1 MAILNTVVFTQPKYH
16 VALETTNK
24 SFIDM
29 YYYLINIGIPKEKA
43 NFMLRL
49 YDPDLIGVDPFDPNL
64 PRAIK
69 LKITIECSRNIWY
82 FARECVRVDTA
93 AGKVRFELHRGNM
106 ALIYLFERNFNT
118 FIELP
123 RQFGKTTASAMCY
136 LWVFNFA
143 ARNSKILFFHKE
155 HKGSKDNL
163 ATLKSLRDNLPEFLR
178 MRPEAFGQKGQK
190 IKVPNTAETA
200 SNILNGNAI
209 VTLPSARS
217 ATQAESIGRGKTCT
231 FFYMDEY
238 AFMPYNK
245 IVYGAVYPAYST
257 ASRAAKSVGAHHGII
272 ISTTPGDLT
281 TQEGL
286 ACFNLRNNA
295 TPWNDRY
302 YALSD
307 AELAELEA
315 ANENSSFWM
324 ISFSYTQL
332 GRGADYLRDMVIGM
346 EKDWKRIRREVL
358 LEWAQTSDNNPFGKE
373 VLDKV
378 AMYCRDPIR
387 TIFFGKKMQYQF
399 NIYEE
404 IDLRYP
410 PIIGVDVSGALYH
423 DSSSIVIIDS
433 KTTKVV
439 ADFNCNYISAD
450 DLADLIYTLVTKY
463 MPNSIVN
470 IERNGVAKQQSQY
483 TTKVLYFPGLNAR
496 KKVKSLSATA

>member
-1 MAILNTVVFTQPKYH
+1 MATIASSQQQSLVMFTQPNYH
-16 VALETTNK
+16 VALETTNQ

-29 YYYLINIGIPKEKA
+29 HYYLINIGIPKDKA
-43 NFMLRL
+43 DFMLRL
-49 YDPDLIGVDPFDPNL
+49 YDPDLIGIDPFDPLL
-64 PRAIK
+64 PRQLK
-69 LKITIECSRNIWY
+69 LKIAIECSRNIWY
-82 FARECVRVDTA
+82 FVRECVRVDTP

-106 ALIYLFERNFNT
+106 AEIYLFERDFNIY
-118 FIELP
+118 IELP
-123 RQFGKTTASAMCY
+123 RQFGKTTASAVCY

-143 ARNSKILFFHKE
+143 AQNSKILFFHKE

-163 ATLKSLRDNLPEFLR
+163 ATLKSLRDNLPEYLQ
-178 MRPEAFGQKGQK
+178 MKPESYGQKGQK

-200 SNILNGNAI
+200 SNLLNGNSI

-217 ATQAESIGRGKTCT
+217 ANQAESIGRGKTCT

-245 IVYGAVYPAYST
+245 IVYAAVYPAYST
-257 ASRAAKSVGAHHGII
+257 ASRSAKSVGAHHGII

-286 ACFNLRNNA
+286 ECFNLRNNG
-295 TPWNDRY
+295 TPWNDKY
-302 YALSD
+302 YALTN
-307 AELAELEA
+307 AQLEELNAS
-315 ANENSSFWM
+315 NDNSSFWM
-324 ISFSYTQL
+324 ICFSYTQL
-332 GRGADYLRDMVIGM
+332 GRGAEYLREMVIGM
-346 EKDWKRIRREVL
+346 NKDWKRIRREVL

-378 AMYCRDPIR
+378 AVYCRDPIR
-387 TIFFGKKMQYQF
+387 TIFFGKKQQYQF
-399 NIYEE
+399 NVYED

-433 KTTKVV
+433 RTTKVV

-450 DLADLIYTLVTKY
+450 DLADLIYTLITKF
-463 MPNSIVN
+463 MPNAICT
-470 IERNGVAKQQSQY
+470 IERNGEIRY
-483 TTKVLYFPGLNAR
+483 TKCIFKFIICYTYL
-496 KKVKSLSATA
+496 